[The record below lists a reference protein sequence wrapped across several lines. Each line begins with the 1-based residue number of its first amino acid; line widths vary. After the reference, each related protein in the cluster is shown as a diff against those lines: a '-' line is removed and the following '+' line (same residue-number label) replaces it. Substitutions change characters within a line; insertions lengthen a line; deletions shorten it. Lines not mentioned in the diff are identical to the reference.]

1 MASPAQIPAARPPRS
16 FAGPVVLII
25 VGIIF
30 LLGNLRMLRWEA
42 LAHTFA
48 HYWPLLLI
56 LWGVIKL
63 LEYQQAQRNGT
74 RAPGIGVGGVFLLIF
89 IIVFGIAS
97 TQASHFNWSE
107 IRDQMHMENG
117 DFPLFGHSYN
127 YDDNLDQAFPAGG
140 SLRVTNE
147 RGAVNVNAATDNQ
160 IHVSVHKRIS
170 ADNQQEA
177 DKWNPQTK
185 PRISVS
191 GPVVTLNANTH
202 GAGDHWVSTDMD
214 ISIPRKAS
222 LIIST
227 RHGDINVMGREGDA
241 GITSEHGD
249 VSVTDIA
256 GNVSLNLDH
265 SSARVSKVTSDVS
278 VDGRANDVSLED
290 IKGTVRLS
298 GDFMESLKL
307 AKIAK
312 PVEFKSSRTEMAF
325 NKLDGDLDLDSGD
338 LQMSNVV
345 GPLRITTRSKDV
357 RINGA
362 AGDVRLQDE
371 NGAVEIR
378 VSKLGSLQVE
388 NRQGDIRIFLPDK
401 AAFQV
406 DAHARNGEIQ
416 SDFAEIKIDSR
427 DDQASASG
435 TVGSGGPRMVLNNEH
450 GAIEIR
456 KGSSMAEDMPAIPKI
471 PHAPRAPHVPD
482 PHSPPEPDD
491 N

>member
-56 LWGVIKL
+56 IWGVIKL

-185 PRISVS
+185 PQISVS

>member
-1 MASPAQIPAARPPRS
+1 MASPVKIPSARPPRS

-25 VGIIF
+25 LGIIF
-30 LLGNLRMLRWEA
+30 LLGNLRMLRWET
-42 LAHTFA
+42 LAHWFA

-56 LWGVIKL
+56 IWGVIKL
-63 LEYQQAQRNGT
+63 LEYQQAQRSGT
-74 RAPGIGVGGVFLLIF
+74 RAPGIGVGGVFLMIF
-89 IIVFGIAS
+89 IIVFGIAA

-127 YDDNLDQAFPAGG
+127 YDDESDQAFPAGG
-140 SLRVTNE
+140 SLHVTNE
-147 RGAVNVNAATDNQ
+147 RGAVNVSAAPDNH
-160 IHVSVHKRIS
+160 IHISVRKRIS

-177 DKWNPQTK
+177 DKWNPLTK
-185 PRISVS
+185 PQITVS
-191 GPVVTLNANTH
+191 GNVVTLNANTH
-202 GAGDHWVSTDMD
+202 GAGDHWVNTDMD
-214 ISIPRKAS
+214 ISIPRKAAVV
-222 LIIST
+222 IST
-227 RHGDINVMGREGDA
+227 RHGDINVTGRDGDA
-241 GITSEHGD
+241 GLTSEHGD
-249 VSVTDIA
+249 VSVTDLN

-265 SSARVSKVTSDVS
+265 SSARVSQVSSDVS

-290 IKGTVRLS
+290 IKGTVRLN

-312 PVEFKSSRTEMAF
+312 PVAFKSSRTEMSL
-325 NKLDGDLDLDSGD
+325 NKLDGALDLDSGD
-338 LQMSNVV
+338 LQLSNVS

-357 RINGA
+357 RINGSS
-362 AGDVRLQDE
+362 GDVRLQDE

-378 VSKLGSLQVE
+378 VNKLGSMQVE

-401 AAFQV
+401 SAFQV
-406 DAHARNGEIQ
+406 DAHVRNGEIE
-416 SDFAEIKIDSR
+416 SDFGEVKIDSR

-450 GAIEIR
+450 GTIEIR
-456 KGSSMAEDMPAIPKI
+456 KGSSMPEDMPEIPRI
-471 PHAPRAPHVPD
+471 PHLPRGPHPPHVPE
-482 PHSPPEPDD
+482 PPEPSE